1 MTKNGSSDSSPAKL
15 LPGLWPRRIKS
26 YVLRAG
32 RTTLGQQRAIEE
44 LGPKYVLPFQLNIV
58 NWEQIFS
65 HRDSALRILEIGFGM
80 GETTAHIAR
89 IRPQDDFLA
98 IEVHEPGVGAL
109 LKRIGEDG
117 ISNIRIIRH
126 DAVEVLEYMIADA
139 SLDGVH
145 LFFPDPWHK
154 KKHHKRRLVQDEW
167 VEKLCDK
174 LKSGAYIHMATDWQ
188 EYAQQMLAILSKQ
201 TWLENSATLGG
212 QISSMQDGY
221 SVRPDYRPV
230 TKFENRGLQLGHGVW
245 DLIFRKR

>member
-1 MTKNGSSDSSPAKL
+1 MTKNGSSNSSPAKL
-15 LPGLWPRRIKS
+15 LPGLWSRRIKS

-80 GETTAHIAR
+80 GETTAYIAK
-89 IRPQDDFLA
+89 IRPHDDFLA

-126 DAVEVLEYMIADA
+126 DAVEVLEQMIADE

-145 LFFPDPWHK
+145 LYFPDPWHK
-154 KKHHKRRLVQDEW
+154 KRHHKRRLVQDEW
-167 VEKLCDK
+167 VEKLCYK
-174 LKSGAYIHMATDWQ
+174 LKSGSYIHMATDWQ
-188 EYAQQMLAILSKQ
+188 EYAKQMLAILSKQ
-201 TWLENSATLGG
+201 TWLENSATSGG
-212 QISSMQDGY
+212 ESSSIDNGY

>member
-1 MTKNGSSDSSPAKL
+1 MAEDFPQTNA
-15 LPGLWPRRIKS
+15 GLWPRRIKS

-32 RTTLGQQRAIEE
+32 RTTAGQQRAIEE
-44 LGPKYVLPFQLNIV
+44 LGSKYVVPYQSNTMD
-58 NWEQIFS
+58 WAQIFS
-65 HRDSALRILEIGFGM
+65 HRESALRILEIGFGM
-80 GETTAHIAR
+80 GETTAYIAK

-126 DAVEVLEYMIADA
+126 DAVEVLEHMIADE

-145 LFFPDPWHK
+145 LYFPDPWHK

-201 TWLENSATLGG
+201 NSLENSATSGG
-212 QISSMQDGY
+212 KSSSVDDGY
-221 SVRPDYRPV
+221 SGRPDYRPV

-245 DLIFRKR
+245 DLIFRKRYCFT

>member
-1 MTKNGSSDSSPAKL
+1 MTKNGSSDSSPVKL

-80 GETTAHIAR
+80 GETTAYIAK

-126 DAVEVLEYMIADA
+126 DAVEVLEHMIADA

-145 LFFPDPWHK
+145 LYFPDPWHK

-167 VEKLCDK
+167 VEKLRYK
-174 LKSGAYIHMATDWQ
+174 LKTGAYIHMATDWQ

-201 TWLENSATLGG
+201 AWLENSATSRGG
-212 QISSMQDGY
+212 SSSIEDGY

>member
-1 MTKNGSSDSSPAKL
+1 MIEDFPQTNT
-15 LPGLWPRRIKS
+15 GLWPRRIKS

-32 RTTLGQQRAIEE
+32 RTTAGQQRAIEE
-44 LGPKYVLPFQLNIV
+44 LGSKYVVPYQSNTMD
-58 NWEQIFS
+58 WGQTFS
-65 HRDSALRILEIGFGM
+65 HRESALRILEIGFGM
-80 GETTAHIAR
+80 GETTAYIAK

-126 DAVEVLEYMIADA
+126 DAVEVLEHMIADE

-145 LFFPDPWHK
+145 LYFPDPWHK

-167 VEKLCDK
+167 VEKLCYK
-174 LKSGAYIHMATDWQ
+174 LKPGAYIHMATDWQ

-201 TWLENSATLGG
+201 NSLENSATSGG
-212 QISSMQDGY
+212 KSSSIEDGY

-230 TKFENRGLQLGHGVW
+230 TKFEKRGLQLGHCVW
-245 DLIFRKR
+245 DLIFRKRKCFT